1 VPEPAPFA
9 TVTSSFGATSSVSIE
24 QIESSEGVPF
34 RRDLDSVVAQNIP
47 TLMKTETNS
56 GIPGF
61 EAFAEAVSQGLAN
74 GKRDLAKLFTRG
86 LVARDLEADDSAE
99 CGGRL
104 SCSGQGQGGISTR
117 ESQTPDCGGRLSCF
131 KKRDVDA
138 LKIFTRESQTPD
150 CGGRLS
156 CFKKRV
162 VDALKIFT
170 RESQTPDCGGRL
182 SCFKKRIVDA
192 LKISTRESQTPDC
205 GGRLSCFKK
214 RTVAAVKI
222 STRGTQKSTAGCIVH
237 GSMSCLKERIVDNS
251 QLKRLL
257 KHLPAA
263 STSKSITKRSA
274 AAEPEAMY
282 DPPSLIAREP
292 VAEPQTFHT
301 CDGGL
306 CYGTEDKVEKR
317 AVEVSTVKPRDATPE
332 SQTGA
337 PGGHSCGRF
346 ECMEESTVD
355 STVKPR
361 DSAPEPQGAVT
372 AGGTAFGGTGGL
384 TCGRFE
390 CMEK

>member
-131 KKRDVDA
+131 KKR
-138 LKIFTRESQTPD
+138 
-150 CGGRLS
+150 
-156 CFKKRV
+156 V
-162 VDALKIFT
+162 VDALKIF
-170 RESQTPDCGGRL
+170 
-182 SCFKKRIVDA
+182 
-192 LKISTRESQTPDC
+192 TRESQTPDC